1 MRSLIIVLLIAIF
14 AVFTMFVVDGSSE
27 YQNSAQ
33 EQISGKLIITGSS
46 TIAPLVSEIAKRFEA
61 QHSDV
66 RIDVQMG
73 GSSRGVADVRQGISN
88 IGMVSRNLKESEQD
102 ILAFPIAL
110 DGITMIVHKSNP
122 IEELT
127 NEQIAGIYTG
137 EITNWKQVG
146 GKDARITVVSK
157 AEGRGTLDLFLNHFQ
172 LKNSAIK
179 PQVIIGDNEQAIKT
193 VSGNK
198 NSIAFV
204 SVGTA
209 GYDSSIGIPIKLLPL
224 NGVAAS
230 TENIQNGTFPM
241 SRKLHLITN
250 SPPEGL
256 VKAFIEYA
264 NSNEVVDIIE
274 EQYFVTKSK

>member
-1 MRSLIIVLLIAIF
+1 MRSLTIVLLIAIF
-14 AVFTMFVVDGSSE
+14 AVFTMFVADGSSE
-27 YQNSAQ
+27 DQNSAQ

-88 IGMVSRNLKESEQD
+88 IGMVSRNLKDSEQD
-102 ILAFPIAL
+102 ILVFPIAL

-127 NEQIAGIYTG
+127 NEQIVGIYTG

-146 GKDARITVVSK
+146 GKDAQITVVSK

-179 PQVIIGDNEQAIKT
+179 PQVIIGDNEQAVKT

-209 GYDSSIGIPIKLLPL
+209 EYDFSIGIPIKLLPL

-250 SPPEGL
+250 SPPKGL

-274 EQYFVTKSK
+274 EQYFVTTSK